1 MLSLPRSQEAAFD
14 FLHQHQIGHRL
25 AAVQE
30 LVAAA
35 EEQYHSTDN
44 ITALYMRL

>member
-1 MLSLPRSQEAAFD
+1 MSLRSQEAAFD
-14 FLHQHQIGHRL
+14 FLHEHEISQRL
-25 AAVQE
+25 GAVQQ

-44 ITALYMRL
+44 ITAMYVRL